1 MQKIPVIQT
10 IKHAL
15 SAVFHFRNAGI
26 AIGLPWMLVLAGV
39 RAIEFFFFSSTA
51 PAEVDP
57 AQAMIFHPADF
68 IIAAFSMV
76 VFSSI
81 AVNWHRY
88 ILLDEVTASG
98 KYFRL
103 DRPVWNYAGRT
114 LLIMMIALIPV
125 LLLGAMLLSAFP
137 SAGLLLAFPFF
148 MAGIYIMR
156 MSVALP
162 ATALERKDFGI
173 GAALQITRGNN
184 LQFAGL
190 LALNA
195 LIFLVTFLALAVV
208 LSISGSFGTIIG
220 RIFAFALIVP
230 VNLFLSLFSVSL
242 LSSLYGFFVEQRK
255 F

>member
-39 RAIEFFFFSSTA
+39 RAIEFFFFSNTA
-51 PAEVDP
+51 PAEGDP
-57 AQAMIFHPADF
+57 AQAIIFHPADF

-137 SAGLLLAFPFF
+137 SAGYAARLPFLHGRHLHHAHVGCPACRGPRAQGFRHWRGIADNPGQQLAICWPPGAERLDLLCHIPCACCRAFHFWKLWHVYWQNFCFRADRSGKSFPVSFQ
-148 MAGIYIMR
+148 R
-156 MSVALP
+156 QP
-162 ATALERKDFGI
+162 LELTLR
-173 GAALQITRGNN
+173 
-184 LQFAGL
+184 L
-190 LALNA
+190 LC
-195 LIFLVTFLALAVV
+195 
-208 LSISGSFGTIIG
+208 
-220 RIFAFALIVP
+220 
-230 VNLFLSLFSVSL
+230 
-242 LSSLYGFFVEQRK
+242 
-255 F
+255 

>member
-15 SAVFHFRNAGI
+15 NAVFHFRNAGI
-26 AIGLPWMLVLAGV
+26 AIGLPWIWCL
-39 RAIEFFFFSSTA
+39 RASAPSNLLFQQYR
-51 PAEVDP
+51 PAEGDP
-57 AQAMIFHPADF
+57 GASHYFSPCGFIIVLSAWWFFHPYRKLAPLHP
-68 IIAAFSMV
+68 V
-76 VFSSI
+76 
-81 AVNWHRY
+81 
-88 ILLDEVTASG
+88 DEVTASG

-162 ATALERKDFGI
+162 AAALERKDFGI

-195 LIFLVTFLALAVV
+195 LIFFVTFLALAVV

>member
-15 SAVFHFRNAGI
+15 NAVFHFRNAGI

-39 RAIEFFFFSSTA
+39 RAIEFFFFGNTA
-51 PAEVDP
+51 TAEGDP
-57 AQAMIFHPADF
+57 VQAMTFQPADL

-88 ILLDEVTASG
+88 ILLDEVMASG

-148 MAGIYIMR
+148 MAGVYIMR

-173 GAALQITRGNN
+173 GTALQITRGNN

-195 LIFLVTFLALAVV
+195 LIFLVTFLALAII
-208 LSISGSFGTIIG
+208 LSISGSFGSIIG

-230 VNLFLSLFSVSL
+230 INLFLSLFSVSL

>member
-15 SAVFHFRNAGI
+15 NAVFHFRNAGI
-26 AIGLPWMLVLAGV
+26 AIGLPWMLVLTGV
-39 RAIEFFFFSSTA
+39 RVIEFYFFSNAA
-51 PAEVDP
+51 PAEGDP
-57 AQAMIFHPADF
+57 AQAMVFRPADL

-88 ILLDEVTASG
+88 ILLDEATASE
-98 KYFRL
+98 KKFRL

-114 LLIMMIALIPV
+114 LLIMVIALIPV
-125 LLLGAMLLSAFP
+125 LLPSAMLLSVFP
-137 SAGLLLAFPFF
+137 SAGPLLAFPFF

-162 ATALERKDFGI
+162 AAALERKDFGI
-173 GAALQITRGNN
+173 GAALRITRGSN

-195 LIFLVTFLALAVV
+195 LIFFATFLALAVV
-208 LSISGSFGTIIG
+208 LSISGNFGTIVG

-230 VNLFLSLFSVSL
+230 VNIFLSLFSVSL